1 MKSFCSVVA
10 LVVFALSGIVHAQS
24 YPVKPIKL
32 IVPIPP
38 GGGSPDMVA
47 RLFSLK
53 VAPELGQPVVVE
65 NRTGTNGNIAAQVV
79 AQSAPDGYTILVAP
93 DTLMTVNPYL
103 YAKTSFDTQKDFV
116 PIATISANRF
126 ILSVT
131 PSLPIKTFPDF
142 IEYAK
147 KANPPLAYGSGGNGS
162 QHHLTM
168 EMLKVR
174 AGIELLHV
182 PYKGGTPAA
191 VATASGE
198 TAAAFSGTSVIPL
211 LNSGKLRPIAVAG
224 KTRSAFFPDLPAI
237 AEFYPGFD
245 ATSWQGLF
253 VPTGTPD
260 PIIVR
265 LRNETNKF
273 LALADTKEK
282 YKSAGGLEPFL
293 TSPAEFSELLRSEHA
308 RYSKLVKDLGIV
320 AQ

>member
-1 MKSFCSVVA
+1 MHFIRVVM
-10 LVVFALSGIVHAQS
+10 LLLGFAVAGTAAAQS
-24 YPVKPIKL
+24 YPVRPIRL

-65 NRTGTNGNIAAQVV
+65 NRTGSNGNIAAQVV
-79 AQSAPDGYTILVAP
+79 AQSAPDGYTVLVAP

-103 YAKTSFDTQKDFV
+103 YAQASFDTQKDFA
-116 PIATISANRF
+116 PIATISGNRF

-131 PSLPIKTFPDF
+131 PTLPIRTFPDF
-142 IEYAK
+142 IEYAR

-168 EMLKVR
+168 EMLKAR
-174 AGIELLHV
+174 TGINLLHV

-198 TAAAFSGTSVIPL
+198 TSATFSGTSVIPL

-253 VPTGTPD
+253 VPAGTPD
-260 PIIVR
+260 AIILR

-273 LALADTKEK
+273 LALADTREK
-282 YKSAGGLEPFL
+282 YKLAGGLEPYV
-293 TSPAEFSELLRSEHA
+293 TTAAEFAELLRSEHA